1 MDMRGG
7 DFFDALIGAL
17 DHILKEGDIVARIL
31 FLDADDATL
40 VRRYK
45 ETRRAHPLAVNG
57 LPLDGIK
64 QERELLSVV
73 KGRANFVYNTSNM
86 KPKQLR
92 EKIVKEFAS
101 EADTIFTVNIMSF
114 GFKHGMPI
122 DADLVFD
129 VRFLKNPYY
138 VEELRPK
145 TGLQTE
151 VSSYVLALEDTQ
163 ILIQKLTDLLDFMI
177 PLYRQEGK
185 SQLVIAFGCTDSEE
199 DGTWMVYTHGGRN
212 KTSWSAIEWAKE
224 AVRLGAGEILLTS
237 MNQDGEKSGFDLAL
251 TKAVREAVTVP
262 VIASGG
268 AGHAEHFYEVLAH
281 EVDADAALAA
291 SMCIINRIISI

>member
-1 MDMRGG
+1 MTVVVESQQCTHELVIITGMSGAGKTVAIQSFEDLGYYCIDNLPPALLTTFLTLLKDSGKNITRIAAVMDMRGG
-7 DFFDALIGAL
+7 DFFDSLIGAL
-17 DHILKEGDIVARIL
+17 DHILKASDIVVRIL
-31 FLDADDATL
+31 FLDANDETL

-45 ETRRAHPLAVNG
+45 ETRRAHPLAVTG

-64 QERELLSVV
+64 LERELLSEV
-73 KGRANFVYNTSNM
+73 KGRAKFVYNTSNI

-101 EADTIFTVNIMSF
+101 DADNIFSVNIMSF

-163 ILIQKLTDLLDFMI
+163 ILIQKLTDLFEFMI
-177 PLYRQEGK
+177 PLYKQEGK
-185 SQLVIAFGCTDSEE
+185 SQLVIAFGCT
-199 DGTWMVYTHGGRN
+199 GGQHRSV
-212 KTSWSAIEWAKE
+212 TLAEYF
-224 AVRLGAGEILLTS
+224 GEY
-237 MNQDGEKSGFDLAL
+237 L
-251 TKAVREAVTVP
+251 TKNENI
-262 VIASGG
+262 VIT
-268 AGHAEHFYEVLAH
+268 HR
-281 EVDADAALAA
+281 D
-291 SMCIINRIISI
+291 INRRKD

>member
-1 MDMRGG
+1 M
-7 DFFDALIGAL
+7 
-17 DHILKEGDIVARIL
+17 L

-64 QERELLSVV
+64 QERALLSEV

-92 EKIVKEFAS
+92 ERIVNEFAS

-163 ILIQKLTDLLDFMI
+163 ILIKKLTDLLDFMI

-185 SQLVIAFGCTDSEE
+185 SQLVIAFGCT
-199 DGTWMVYTHGGRN
+199 GGQHRSV
-212 KTSWSAIEWAKE
+212 TLAEF
-224 AVRLGAGEILLTS
+224 LGHI
-237 MNQDGEKSGFDLAL
+237 
-251 TKAVREAVTVP
+251 
-262 VIASGG
+262 
-268 AGHAEHFYEVLAH
+268 
-281 EVDADAALAA
+281 
-291 SMCIINRIISI
+291 

>member
-1 MDMRGG
+1 MTVVVDSQQCTHELVIITGMSGAGKTVAIQSFEDLGYYCIDNLPPALLTTFLTLLRDSGKTITRIAAVMDMRGG
-7 DFFDALIGAL
+7 NFFDSLIGAL
-17 DHILKEGDIVARIL
+17 DHILKEGDIAIRIL

-45 ETRRAHPLAVNG
+45 ETRRAHPLAVTG

-64 QERELLSVV
+64 QERELVSEV
-73 KGRANFVYNTSNM
+73 KGRAHLVYNTSNM
-86 KPKQLR
+86 KPKELR

-101 EADTIFTVNIMSF
+101 DADHTFSINIMSF

-163 ILIQKLTDLLDFMI
+163 ILIQKLTDLFEFMV
-177 PLYRQEGK
+177 PLYKQEGK
-185 SQLVIAFGCTDSEE
+185 SQLVIAFGCT
-199 DGTWMVYTHGGRN
+199 GGQHRSV
-212 KTSWSAIEWAKE
+212 TLAEYFGAYFAKNE
-224 AVRLGAGEILLTS
+224 NAVISHR
-237 MNQDGEKSGFDLAL
+237 D
-251 TKAVREAVTVP
+251 
-262 VIASGG
+262 
-268 AGHAEHFYEVLAH
+268 
-281 EVDADAALAA
+281 
-291 SMCIINRIISI
+291 INRRKD

>member
-1 MDMRGG
+1 MTVVVEDRKNTHELVIITGMSGAGKTVAIQSFEDLGYYCIDNLPPALLTTFLTLLRDSGKNITRIAAVMDMRGG
-7 DFFDALIGAL
+7 DFFDSLIGAL

-64 QERELLSVV
+64 QERKLLSEV
-73 KGRANFVYNTSNM
+73 KGRAKFIYNTSNM
-86 KPKQLR
+86 KPKALR

-101 EADTIFTVNIMSF
+101 DADNIFSVNIMSF

-138 VEELRPK
+138 VEELRHK

-163 ILIQKLTDLLDFMI
+163 TLIQKLMDLFEFMI

-185 SQLVIAFGCTDSEE
+185 SQLVIAFGCTGGQHRSVTLAEYFGAYLANKE
-199 DGTWMVYTHGGRN
+199 NAVITHR
-212 KTSWSAIEWAKE
+212 
-224 AVRLGAGEILLTS
+224 
-237 MNQDGEKSGFDLAL
+237 D
-251 TKAVREAVTVP
+251 
-262 VIASGG
+262 
-268 AGHAEHFYEVLAH
+268 
-281 EVDADAALAA
+281 
-291 SMCIINRIISI
+291 INRRKD